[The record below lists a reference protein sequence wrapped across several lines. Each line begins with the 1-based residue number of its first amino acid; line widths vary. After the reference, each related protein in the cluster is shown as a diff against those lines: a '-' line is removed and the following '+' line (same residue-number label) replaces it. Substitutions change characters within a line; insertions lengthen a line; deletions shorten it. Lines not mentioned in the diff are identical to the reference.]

1 MAFYKAIATVG
12 GFTLASRL
20 MGFVREVL
28 TASFLGAGPV
38 ADAFFIALKLPNF
51 FRRITAE
58 GAFSVSFVPMFS
70 KILVE
75 EGKDEARQFAEEAQS
90 VMLAVLIPFTIICM
104 IAMPWVLY
112 VVAPGVHCAVGDAS
126 CSPERYDLAVNF
138 SRITFPYI
146 LMMSLTALLGGVLNS
161 FGKFAAFAS
170 APMFFNGVL
179 ITALLFGSRLFS
191 SGYALAWGLAAAG
204 VAQFVW
210 MIYNYKMIGYVLLPR
225 RPVLTPRIR
234 KLFNLMIPGA
244 LGAGAA
250 QINLFVDMILASL
263 LPVGSISFLY
273 YADRLYQL
281 PLGVIGV
288 AIGTALLPMLSKA
301 LKADDKNEVVKLI
314 GLGFETGLMLSL
326 PAAIGLTVIA
336 GTIMTVLFQHG
347 EFTQNDS
354 IQSSHALIAYS
365 IGLPAYV
372 LSRVFSTA
380 YFARED
386 TRTPVRFAVT
396 CAIINTVLALAMIT
410 PLKHVGIALATGI
423 TAWINLALLM
433 HGLHKK
439 KHLDL
444 PLNSVKRSALIVV
457 SGLIMAA
464 VLWGLDTYILH
475 TLEGNMWHKA
485 LDLVL
490 LVGAGGVSYFGSLFA
505 FGVFNKQSLKALF
518 PKRKKQDT
526 IDTVQKIEDPPKG
539 Q

>member
-28 TASFLGAGPV
+28 TAGFLGAGPV

-70 KILVE
+70 KILVD
-75 EGKDEARQFAEEAQS
+75 EGADEARKFAEEAQS
-90 VMLAVLIPFTIICM
+90 VMLAVLAPFTLLCM

-112 VVAPGVHCAVGDAS
+112 VVAPGVHCAATDTQ
-126 CSPERYDLAVNF
+126 CSPERFNLAVTF

-179 ITALLFGSRLFS
+179 ITALLFGSRLFG

-210 MIYNYKMIGYVLLPR
+210 MIYNYKMIGYVLMPR
-225 RPVLTPRIR
+225 RPVLTVRIR

-301 LKADDKNEVVKLI
+301 LKAEDRNEVVKLI
-314 GLGFETGLMLSL
+314 GISFEAGLMLSL

-336 GTIMTVLFQHG
+336 GTIMSVLFEHG
-347 EFTQNDS
+347 KFSHTDS
-354 IQSSHALIAYS
+354 VQSSHALIAYA

-372 LSRVFSTA
+372 LARVFSTA
-380 YFARED
+380 YFARQD
-386 TRTPVRFAVT
+386 TKTPVKFAVT

-423 TAWINLALLM
+423 TAWVNLFLLM
-433 HGLHKK
+433 RGLHKK

-444 PLNSVKRSALIVV
+444 PLNSVKRSALIVL

-464 VLWGLDTYILH
+464 VLWALNTYVLDATTGAL
-475 TLEGNMWHKA
+475 WHKV
-485 LDLVL
+485 LDLIGL
-490 LVGAGGVSYFGSLFA
+490 LGAGGVSYFGSLFC
-505 FGVFNKQSLKALF
+505 FGVFTRQSLKALF

-526 IDTVQKIEDPPKG
+526 IETVERIEG

>member
-70 KILVE
+70 KILVD
-75 EGKDEARQFAEEAQS
+75 EGADEARKFAEEAQS
-90 VMLAVLIPFTIICM
+90 VMLATLLPFTLICM
-104 IAMPWVLY
+104 VAMPWVLY
-112 VVAPGVHCAVGDAS
+112 VVAPGVHCAATDTQ
-126 CSPERYDLAVNF
+126 CSPERYDLAVTF

-179 ITALLFGSRLFS
+179 ITALLFGSRLFG

-210 MIYNYKMIGYVLLPR
+210 MIYNYKMIGYVLVPR
-225 RPVLTPRIR
+225 KPVLTPRIR

-301 LKADDKNEVVKLI
+301 LKADDKSEVVKLI

-326 PAAIGLTVIA
+326 PAAVGLIVIA
-336 GTIMTVLFQHG
+336 GTIMSVLFEHG
-347 EFTQNDS
+347 AFTHENS
-354 IQSSHALIAYS
+354 VQSSHALIAYA

-380 YFARED
+380 YFARQD
-386 TRTPVRFAVT
+386 TKTPVKFAVT

-423 TAWINLALLM
+423 TAWVNLALLM

-444 PLNSVKRSALIVV
+444 PLNSVKRSALIVL
-457 SGLIMAA
+457 SGLIMAG
-464 VLWGLDTYILH
+464 VLWGLNTYVFDAMTGH
-475 TLEGNMWHKA
+475 MWHKA
-485 LDLVL
+485 LDLMAL
-490 LVGAGGVSYFGSLFA
+490 MGAGSVSYFGSLFC
-505 FGVFNKQSLKALF
+505 FGIFTRQSLKALF

-526 IDTVQKIEDPPKG
+526 IETVERIEG

>member
-70 KILVE
+70 KILLD
-75 EGKDEARQFAEEAQS
+75 EGKDEARKFAEEAQA
-90 VMLAVLIPFTIICM
+90 VMLAVLVPFTIICM
-104 IAMPWVLY
+104 VAMPWVLY
-112 VVAPGVHCAVGDAS
+112 VVAPGVHCAIGDAS

-204 VAQFVW
+204 IAQFVW
-210 MIYNYKMIGYVLLPR
+210 MIYNYKMIGYVLWPR
-225 RPVLTPRIR
+225 RPVLSPRIR

-301 LKADDKNEVVKLI
+301 LKAEDKNEVVKLI

-326 PAAIGLTVIA
+326 PAAIGLTVLA

-347 EFTQNDS
+347 AFTQNDS

-372 LSRVFSTA
+372 LARVFSTA

-396 CAIINTVLALAMIT
+396 CAIINTVLALTFIT
-410 PLKHVGIALATGI
+410 PLRHVGIALATGI

-457 SGLIMAA
+457 AGGIMAA
-464 VLWGLDTYILH
+464 VLWGLDNYVLH
-475 TLEGNMWHKA
+475 TMEGTMWHKA
-485 LDLVL
+485 LDLAL

-526 IDTVQKIEDPPKG
+526 IETVVRIEERKP
-539 Q
+539 